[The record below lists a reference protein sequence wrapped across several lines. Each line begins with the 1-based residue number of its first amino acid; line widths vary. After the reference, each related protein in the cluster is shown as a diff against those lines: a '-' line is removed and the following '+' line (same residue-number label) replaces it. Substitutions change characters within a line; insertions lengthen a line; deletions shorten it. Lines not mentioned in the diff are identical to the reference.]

1 MEAVE
6 VMMASGLD
14 PLVKKNGKYAQKE
27 RQREMNPSRL
37 DKIVDE
43 PII

>member
-1 MEAVE
+1 
-6 VMMASGLD
+6 MASGLD
-14 PLVKKNGKYAQKE
+14 PLVKNNGKYKDVALQRE

-43 PII
+43 PIV

>member
-1 MEAVE
+1 
-6 VMMASGLD
+6 MMGDVNKA
-14 PLVKKNGKYAQKE
+14 GKTKYNKDLAAQRD

-43 PII
+43 PFSRVTI